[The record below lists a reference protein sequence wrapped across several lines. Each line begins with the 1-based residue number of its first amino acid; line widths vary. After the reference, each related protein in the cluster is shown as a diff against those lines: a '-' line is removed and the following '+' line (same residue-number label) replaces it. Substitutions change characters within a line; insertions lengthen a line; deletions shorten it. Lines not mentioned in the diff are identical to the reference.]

1 MRKGKLVRK
10 GCFWLL
16 FAIAGGEGVP
26 ARVEKGEIGWEAC
39 SVLRAGG
46 PVVLPEEGVAGATSG
61 REVGLFAG
69 PALIAGL
76 RSMPAASAP
85 GDSVWGELDTYLSGL
100 GLIDVSTLDA
110 SFRIRLMYAAA
121 DNFLHE
127 AVYQGITRA
136 WLRPEAARML
146 AEASRLLKEEHPGWT
161 LIVYDAA
168 RPLSVQRRMWQQ
180 VRGTAYTNYVS
191 NPANGG
197 GLHNYGMAVDVSIAD
212 ETGTPLPMGT
222 AVDYFGPEAH
232 TTREE
237 DLVKDGRITRQAYA
251 NRQLLRRLMRQAGF
265 RTIPYEWWHFN
276 ACSRA
281 FARAHY
287 PVIE

>member
-1 MRKGKLVRK
+1 MKKGKLVRG
-10 GCFWLL
+10 GCLWLL
-16 FAIAGGEGVP
+16 FAIAGHEGVP
-26 ARVEKGEIGWEAC
+26 ARAERGGIGFDAG
-39 SVLRAGG
+39 SGLRLSGLDVLA
-46 PVVLPEEGVAGATSG
+46 EEGVAGATFG
-61 REVGLFAG
+61 REAGLFAG
-69 PALIAGL
+69 PAWIAGD
-76 RSMPAASAP
+76 SMSTASLS
-85 GDSVWGELDTYLSGL
+85 GDSVPGELDTYMAGL
-100 GLIDVSTLDA
+100 GLVDVSTLDTT
-110 SFRIRLMYAAA
+110 FHIRLMYAAA
-121 DNFLHE
+121 DNFLQE

-146 AEASRLLKEEHPGWT
+146 AEANRLLKKEHPAWT

-191 NPANGG
+191 NPAKGG

-222 AVDYFGPEAH
+222 PVDYFGPEAH

-237 DLVKDGRITRQAYA
+237 ELVKDGRITRQAYA

-265 RTIPYEWWHFN
+265 RVIPYEWWHFN

-281 FARAHY
+281 FARGHY